1 MQTVSFCTAGSRSTP
16 VGTEKNDGV
25 GPEDVH
31 DASARSVFCALLA
44 AGCRLM
50 HQPYSA
56 TAVLLILGIM
66 FLHTRGFVV
75 TNTKQAFSPVKIV
88 SRGLGHSFAV
98 RATSTSLGYKRRAE
112 RGISGSSVALPKI
125 VRYTS
130 SPASAQV
137 QAKTSGMSATVD
149 GGDKNMPED
158 TSLKGKIKAL
168 WKNYGIVAI
177 GTYAG
182 IYVSVLSSVFFAL
195 EYDVFNAATFGFDPA
210 AAVQKVCDLVEY
222 STGNKGLPAY
232 IREHPKVGT
241 FAIAWVMTKFTEPV
255 RLAVAI
261 TIVPSV
267 ARFLRFAP
275 AAAAKE

>member
-1 MQTVSFCTAGSRSTP
+1 
-16 VGTEKNDGV
+16 
-25 GPEDVH
+25 
-31 DASARSVFCALLA
+31 
-44 AGCRLM
+44 
-50 HQPYSA
+50 
-56 TAVLLILGIM
+56 
-66 FLHTRGFVV
+66 
-75 TNTKQAFSPVKIV
+75 
-88 SRGLGHSFAV
+88 
-98 RATSTSLGYKRRAE
+98 
-112 RGISGSSVALPKI
+112 
-125 VRYTS
+125 
-130 SPASAQV
+130 
-137 QAKTSGMSATVD
+137 MSATVD
-149 GGDKNMPED
+149 GGDKNTPED

-267 ARFLRFAP
+267 ARFFRFAP
-275 AAAAKE
+275 ATVVKE